1 LARKSATPYSAAI
14 PRHLYHDVLIAIDEE
29 RLNNGQPTLWARM
42 YDSLGPSNGAHVVHV
57 GTGTGYYSAI
67 LAEIVGRSGRV
78 TAIEIDPALAAAAN
92 ETGQNAGISRG
103 TEGSNPVSSSGESA
117 TNP

>member
-1 LARKSATPYSAAI
+1 MLPLA
-14 PRHLYHDVLIAIDEE
+14 DF
-29 RLNNGQPTLWARM
+29 ARGESS
-42 YDSLGPSNGAHVVHV
+42 DGD
-57 GTGTGYYSAI
+57 T
-67 LAEIVGRSGRV
+67 
-78 TAIEIDPALAAAAN
+78 